1 MTRDRTNTHRRCF
14 SEDKW
19 EDSALSMH
27 ARTKHE
33 ELFDLQNFRKT
44 LVKKCSPKQS
54 AGKSLRLLI
63 SIGQKSEE
71 SIDTKTSMFS
81 LGTADDN

>member
-1 MTRDRTNTHRRCF
+1 MRLRPIQLLIQVCF
-14 SEDKW
+14 EFPVQTT
-19 EDSALSMH
+19 DSWLSVDGVSVQ
-27 ARTKHE
+27 R
-33 ELFDLQNFRKT
+33 
-44 LVKKCSPKQS
+44 
-54 AGKSLRLLI
+54 KSLRLLI

>member
-1 MTRDRTNTHRRCF
+1 MQIHVF
-14 SEDKW
+14 SQGLCPTW
-19 EDSALSMH
+19 EF
-27 ARTKHE
+27 E
-33 ELFDLQNFRKT
+33 
-44 LVKKCSPKQS
+44 QS

-81 LGTADDN
+81 LGTADDY